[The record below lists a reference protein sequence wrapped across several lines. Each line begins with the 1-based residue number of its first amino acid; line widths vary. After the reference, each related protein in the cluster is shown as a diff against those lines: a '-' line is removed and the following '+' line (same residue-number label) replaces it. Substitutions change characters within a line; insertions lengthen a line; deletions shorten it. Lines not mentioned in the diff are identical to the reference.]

1 MSEWLTRYRAL
12 AYVVRQSKAPTTTST
27 TSSLISHFLPSLQA
41 LTSSSSSETSLSPTQ
56 RSSIMAA
63 HHGAVV
69 WYLNSE
75 LLKVSERQR
84 EMQEERGRIRDER
97 GKSLGGLVGKEVVG
111 AGAGGGGVAGNMWR
125 TSSNVLP
132 LNLTIP
138 YKPPSTTSSSAAT
151 TTTTTDTDT
160 DPLATDT
167 PLHLTDSQIQQFS
180 SENTDLLESMQ
191 STLDTVLHAERS
203 LLEISQLQT
212 TLITHLASQTETIE
226 RLYEDANEAIGSVGQ
241 ANVQLIEAKRSAGDA
256 RFFLLVFLIG
266 ASMALLFLD
275 WYSS

>member
-1 MSEWLTRYRAL
+1 
-12 AYVVRQSKAPTTTST
+12 
-27 TSSLISHFLPSLQA
+27 
-41 LTSSSSSETSLSPTQ
+41 
-56 RSSIMAA
+56 
-63 HHGAVV
+63 
-69 WYLNSE
+69 
-75 LLKVSERQR
+75 
-84 EMQEERGRIRDER
+84 MQEERGRIRDER

-111 AGAGGGGVAGNMWR
+111 AGAGGGVAGNMWR
-125 TSSNVLP
+125 TSSNVPP

-138 YKPPSTTSSSAAT
+138 YKPPSTTSSSAATTT

-241 ANVQLIEAKRSAGDA
+241 ANVQLKEAKRSAGDA